1 MIRALVFDFDGLIL
15 DTETPL
21 IDAWAAVHDR
31 AGLPYDRADAHRLVG
46 TVETGFDPWAA
57 FGPCADRDA
66 LDAEHR
72 RLTREITSR
81 QPVLPGVLACLAAAH
96 AAGLRLGVAS
106 NSSHRHVDG
115 HLARLGLL
123 DRFNAIGC
131 RGDVPAGKPA
141 PDLYAAVVA
150 RLGVEPREA
159 VAFEDS
165 TAGTQAAR
173 AAGLWVV
180 AVPNP
185 STHEH
190 DLAAA
195 HLVLRSLAA
204 EPLPQLLAG
213 LAALAATG
221 PG

>member
-21 IDAWAAVHDR
+21 IDAWAALHDR
-31 AGLPYDRADAHRLVG
+31 AGRPYDRADAHRLVG
-46 TVETGFDPWAA
+46 TIETGFAPWAA
-57 FGPCADRDA
+57 FGPGADRAA

-81 QPVLPGVLACLAAAH
+81 QAVLPGVLTCLAAAS
-96 AAGLRLGVAS
+96 AAGLRLGIAS

-123 DRFNAIGC
+123 DRFDAICC
-131 RGDVPAGKPA
+131 REDVAAGKPA

-150 RLGVEPREA
+150 RLGVGPRET

-190 DLAAA
+190 DFAAA
-195 HLVLRSLAA
+195 HLVVASLAA
-204 EPLPQLLAG
+204 EPLPQLLARF
-213 LAALAATG
+213 AAV
-221 PG
+221 